1 MIRWFGFM
9 MLALVALLYAET
21 QEDAYYRAMKF
32 EEAGDI
38 TAALQA
44 FEEAAALPG
53 EYTEEIQGIIREYKS
68 ALGLADDDSSGAAN
82 KANPWEFHVA
92 GELGLYGMHYKETG
106 LDTAEKGGDL
116 FINVNPYFD
125 YVSGIWSHTFAASV
139 QGDYFLNNDEMSV
152 LDTNDWNLVLG
163 LEYTLMGRGMLLDA
177 GYDFNIEGDQLY
189 SDFYLWFEK
198 DLYKF
203 EKQRVG
209 VVAWAYYQTSGPMSF
224 AAYASWHRTV
234 SEGLNGT
241 VYVGA
246 KFEADSA
253 FDYKSYMESYAEY
266 KQAASTYNDY
276 WQYLSDHGAEMGD
289 AEYEAYVS
297 NSPVEPSVE
306 SVVYRQTMGKWFG
319 PVFRSRISYKFKN
332 RISVEAK
339 MNLFYGF
346 AIGGPDDEFK
356 KIKKFNGTWG
366 GMVSWKYKMMNFYLG
381 LERNYKH
388 MNLPNF
394 YKGFYRES
402 TVLTQLKFGVKW
414 DI

>member
-177 GYDFNIEGDQLY
+177 GYDFNIEGDKLY

-209 VVAWAYYQTSGPMSF
+209 AVAWAYYQTSGPMSF

-253 FDYKSYMESYAEY
+253 FDYKSFMESYAEY

-297 NSPVEPSVE
+297 NSPAESSVE
-306 SVVYRQTMGKWFG
+306 SIVYRQTMGKWVG

-366 GMVSWKYKMMNFYLG
+366 GMVSWKYKMMSFYLG

-402 TVLTQLKFGVKW
+402 TVLTQLKLGVKW

>member
-1 MIRWFGFM
+1 MFV
-9 MLALVALLYAET
+9 LATALYAET
-21 QEDAYYRAMKF
+21 QEEAYYRAMKL

-38 TAALQA
+38 TSALKA
-44 FEEAAALPG
+44 FEEAVALPG
-53 EYTEEIQGIIREYKS
+53 EYTDEIQGIIRDYKS
-68 ALGLADDDSSGAAN
+68 ALGLADGENSSAASE
-82 KANPWEFHVA
+82 ASPWEFHLA

-106 LDTAEKGGDL
+106 LEEAEKGGDL
-116 FINVNPYFD
+116 FLNVNPYFD
-125 YVSGIWSHTFAASV
+125 YTTATWSHTFAASV

-163 LEYTLMGRGMLLDA
+163 LEYTLMGHGMLLDA
-177 GYDFNIEGDQLY
+177 GYDFNIEGKELS

-198 DLYKF
+198 DLFRF

-209 VVAWAYYQTSGPMSF
+209 AVAWAYYQTSGPMSL

-253 FDYKSYMESYAEY
+253 FDYKSFMKNS
-266 KQAASTYNDY
+266 Y
-276 WQYLSDHGAEMGD
+276 WQYLGEHGAEMDD
-289 AEYEAYVS
+289 AEYEAYEA
-297 NSPVEPSVE
+297 NSPAEPSVE
-306 SVVYRQTMGKWFG
+306 SIVYRQTMGNWFG

-332 RISVEAK
+332 RFSVEAK

-346 AIGGPDDEFK
+346 AVGGPDEDFK

-366 GMVSWKYKMMNFYLG
+366 GSASWKYKMMTFYLG

-388 MNLPNF
+388 MDLPNF
-394 YKGFYRES
+394 YKGLYRES
-402 TVLTQLKFGVKW
+402 TVLTQLKLGVKW

>member
-1 MIRWFGFM
+1 MIRWFGLIMFV
-9 MLALVALLYAET
+9 LATALYAET
-21 QEDAYYRAMKF
+21 QEEAYYRAMKL

-38 TAALQA
+38 TSALKA
-44 FEEAAALPG
+44 FEEAVALPG
-53 EYTEEIQGIIREYKS
+53 EYTDEIQGIIRDYKS
-68 ALGLADDDSSGAAN
+68 ALGLADGENSSAASETS
-82 KANPWEFHVA
+82 PWEFHLA

-106 LDTAEKGGDL
+106 LEEAEKGGDL
-116 FINVNPYFD
+116 FLNVNPYFD
-125 YVSGIWSHTFAASV
+125 YTTATWSHTFAASV
-139 QGDYFLNNDEMSV
+139 QGDYFLNNEEMSV

-163 LEYTLMGRGMLLDA
+163 LEYTLMGHGMLLDA
-177 GYDFNIEGDQLY
+177 GYDFNIEGKELS

-198 DLYKF
+198 DLFRF

-209 VVAWAYYQTSGPMSF
+209 AVAWAYYQTSGPMSL

-253 FDYKSYMESYAEY
+253 FDYKSFMKSYATY
-266 KQAASTYNDY
+266 KQSVSAYNEY
-276 WQYLSDHGAEMGD
+276 WQYLSDHGAEMTD
-289 AEYEAYVS
+289 DEYEMYEA
-297 NSPVEPSVE
+297 NSPAEPSVE
-306 SVVYRQTMGKWFG
+306 SIVYRQTMGNWFG

-332 RISVEAK
+332 RFSVEAK

-346 AIGGPDDEFK
+346 AVGGPDEDFK

-366 GMVSWKYKMMNFYLG
+366 GSASWKYKMMTFYLG

-388 MNLPNF
+388 MDLPNF
-394 YKGFYRES
+394 YKGLYRES
-402 TVLTQLKFGVKW
+402 TVLTQLKLGVKW

>member
-1 MIRWFGFM
+1 MIRLFGLI
-9 MLALVALLYAET
+9 MLVLATALYAET
-21 QEDAYYRAMKF
+21 QEEAYYRAMKL

-38 TAALQA
+38 TAALKA
-44 FEEAAALPG
+44 FEDAAALPG
-53 EYTEEIQGIIREYKS
+53 EYTEEIKGIIRDYNA
-68 ALGLADDDSSGAAN
+68 ALGLSDSGISSAEN
-82 KANPWEFHVA
+82 EVNPWEFHVA
-92 GELGLYGMHYKETG
+92 GEIGLYGMHYKETG
-106 LDTAEKGGDL
+106 LEDAEKGGDL
-116 FINVNPYFD
+116 FLNVNPYFD
-125 YVSGIWSHTFAASV
+125 YISGTWSHTFAASV

-163 LEYTLMGRGMLLDA
+163 LEYTLMGHGMLLDA
-177 GYDFNIEGDQLY
+177 GYDFNIEGNEFS
-189 SDFYLWFEK
+189 SDFYIWFEK
-198 DLYKF
+198 DLYRF
-203 EKQRVG
+203 EKQRIG
-209 VVAWAYYQTSGPMSF
+209 AVAWTYYQTSGPMSL

-253 FDYKSYMESYAEY
+253 FDYKSFMESYATY
-266 KQAASTYNDY
+266 KQSVSTYNSY
-276 WQYLSDHGAEMGD
+276 WQYLGEHGAEMDD
-289 AEYEAYVS
+289 AEYEAYEA
-297 NSPVEPSVE
+297 NSPAEPSVE
-306 SVVYRQTMGKWFG
+306 SIVYRQTMGKWFG

-346 AIGGPDDEFK
+346 AVDGPDSDFK

-366 GMVSWKYKMMNFYLG
+366 GSVSWKYKMMTFYLG

-388 MNLPNF
+388 MDLPNF
-394 YKGFYRES
+394 YKGLYRES
-402 TVLTQLKFGVKW
+402 TVLTQLKLGVKW

>member
-116 FINVNPYFD
+116 FVNVNPYFD

-209 VVAWAYYQTSGPMSF
+209 AVAWAYYQTSGPMSF

-253 FDYKSYMESYAEY
+253 FDYKSFMESYAEY

-346 AIGGPDDEFK
+346 AVGGPDEDFK

-366 GMVSWKYKMMNFYLG
+366 GSVSWKYKMMSFYLG

-402 TVLTQLKFGVKW
+402 TVLTQLKLGVKW

>member
-38 TAALQA
+38 TAALRA
-44 FEEAAALPG
+44 FEEAVALPG

-163 LEYTLMGRGMLLDA
+163 LEYTLMGRGMLLDL

-189 SDFYLWFEK
+189 SDFYLWLEK

-253 FDYKSYMESYAEY
+253 FDYKSFMESYAEY

-346 AIGGPDDEFK
+346 AVGGPDEDFK

-366 GMVSWKYKMMNFYLG
+366 GSVSWKYKMMSFYLG

-402 TVLTQLKFGVKW
+402 TVLTQLKLGVKW

>member
-1 MIRWFGFM
+1 MFV
-9 MLALVALLYAET
+9 LATALYAET
-21 QEDAYYRAMKF
+21 QEEAYYRAMKL

-38 TAALQA
+38 TSALKA
-44 FEEAAALPG
+44 FEEAVALPG
-53 EYTEEIQGIIREYKS
+53 EYTDEIQGIIRDYKS
-68 ALGLADDDSSGAAN
+68 ALGLADGENSSAASE
-82 KANPWEFHVA
+82 ASPWEFHLA

-106 LDTAEKGGDL
+106 LEEAEKGGDL
-116 FINVNPYFD
+116 FLNVNPYFD
-125 YVSGIWSHTFAASV
+125 YTTATWSHTFAASV
-139 QGDYFLNNDEMSV
+139 QGDYFLNNEEMSV

-163 LEYTLMGRGMLLDA
+163 LEYTLMGHGMLLDA
-177 GYDFNIEGDQLY
+177 GYDFNIEGKELS

-198 DLYKF
+198 DLFRF

-209 VVAWAYYQTSGPMSF
+209 AVAWAYYQTSGPMSL

-253 FDYKSYMESYAEY
+253 FDYKSFMKSYATY
-266 KQAASTYNDY
+266 KQSVSAYN
-276 WQYLSDHGAEMGD
+276 
-289 AEYEAYVS
+289 EY
-297 NSPVEPSVE
+297 NSPAEPSVE
-306 SVVYRQTMGKWFG
+306 SIVYRQTMGNWFG

-332 RISVEAK
+332 RFSVEAK

-346 AIGGPDDEFK
+346 AVGGPDEDFK

-366 GMVSWKYKMMNFYLG
+366 GSASWKYKMMTFYLG

-388 MNLPNF
+388 MDLPNF
-394 YKGFYRES
+394 YKGLYRES
-402 TVLTQLKFGVKW
+402 TVLTQLKLGVKW

>member
-68 ALGLADDDSSGAAN
+68 ALGLADDDSSGVAN

-163 LEYTLMGRGMLLDA
+163 LEYTLMGRGMLLDL

-253 FDYKSYMESYAEY
+253 FDYKSFMESYAEY

-319 PVFRSRISYKFKN
+319 PVSRSRISYKFKN

-381 LERNYKH
+381 LDRNYKH
-388 MNLPNF
+388 MDLPNF
-394 YKGFYRES
+394 YKGLYRES

>member
-116 FINVNPYFD
+116 FVNVNPYFD

-177 GYDFNIEGDQLY
+177 GYDFNIEGDKLY
-189 SDFYLWFEK
+189 SDFYLWLEK

-266 KQAASTYNDY
+266 KQAVSTYNDY
-276 WQYLSDHGAEMGD
+276 WQYLNDHGADMDD

-346 AIGGPDDEFK
+346 AVGGPDEDFK

-366 GMVSWKYKMMNFYLG
+366 GVVSWKYKMMNFYLG
-381 LERNYKH
+381 LDRNYKH

-402 TVLTQLKFGVKW
+402 TVLTQLKLGVKW

>member
-209 VVAWAYYQTSGPMSF
+209 AVAWAYYQTSGPMSF

-253 FDYKSYMESYAEY
+253 FDYKSFMESYAEY

-346 AIGGPDDEFK
+346 AVGGPDEDFK
-356 KIKKFNGTWG
+356 KIKKFNGAWG
-366 GMVSWKYKMMNFYLG
+366 GSVSWKYKMMNFYLG
-381 LERNYKH
+381 LDRNYKH
-388 MNLPNF
+388 MDLPNF
-394 YKGFYRES
+394 YKGLYRES

>member
-177 GYDFNIEGDQLY
+177 GYDFNIEGDKLY
-189 SDFYLWFEK
+189 SDFYLWLEK

-209 VVAWAYYQTSGPMSF
+209 AVTWAYYQTSGPMSF

-381 LERNYKH
+381 LDRNYKH
-388 MNLPNF
+388 MDLPNF
-394 YKGFYRES
+394 YKGLYRES

>member
-1 MIRWFGFM
+1 MIRLFGLM
-9 MLALVALLYAET
+9 MLVLVALLHAET
-21 QEDAYYRAMKF
+21 QEEAYYRAMKL

-38 TAALQA
+38 TAALRA
-44 FEEAAALPG
+44 FEDAVALPG

-68 ALGLADDDSSGAAN
+68 ALGLADDDTSSAAN
-82 KANPWEFHVA
+82 EANPWEFHVA

-116 FINVNPYFD
+116 FVNVNPYFD

-177 GYDFNIEGDQLY
+177 GYDFNIEGDKLY
-189 SDFYLWFEK
+189 SDFYLWLEK

-266 KQAASTYNDY
+266 KQAVSTYNDY
-276 WQYLSDHGAEMGD
+276 WQYLNDHGADMDD
-289 AEYEAYVS
+289 AEYEAYEA
-297 NSPVEPSVE
+297 NSPAEPSVE
-306 SVVYRQTMGKWFG
+306 SIVYRQTMGKWFG

-356 KIKKFNGTWG
+356 KI
-366 GMVSWKYKMMNFYLG
+366 
-381 LERNYKH
+381 
-388 MNLPNF
+388 
-394 YKGFYRES
+394 
-402 TVLTQLKFGVKW
+402 
-414 DI
+414 

>member
-163 LEYTLMGRGMLLDA
+163 LEYTLMGRGMLLDL

-209 VVAWAYYQTSGPMSF
+209 AVAWAYYQTSGPMSF

-253 FDYKSYMESYAEY
+253 FDYKSFMESYAEY

-319 PVFRSRISYKFKN
+319 PVFRSR
-332 RISVEAK
+332 
-339 MNLFYGF
+339 
-346 AIGGPDDEFK
+346 
-356 KIKKFNGTWG
+356 
-366 GMVSWKYKMMNFYLG
+366 
-381 LERNYKH
+381 
-388 MNLPNF
+388 
-394 YKGFYRES
+394 
-402 TVLTQLKFGVKW
+402 TVFPLKRK
-414 DI
+414 

>member
-163 LEYTLMGRGMLLDA
+163 LEYTLMGRGMLLDL

-189 SDFYLWFEK
+189 SDFYLWLEK

-209 VVAWAYYQTSGPMSF
+209 AVAWAYYQTSGPMSF

-253 FDYKSYMESYAEY
+253 FDYKSFMESYAEY

-366 GMVSWKYKMMNFYLG
+366 GSVSWKYKMMSFYLG

-402 TVLTQLKFGVKW
+402 TVLTQLKLGVKW

>member
-177 GYDFNIEGDQLY
+177 GYDFNIEGDKLY

-209 VVAWAYYQTSGPMSF
+209 AVAWAYYQTSGPMSF

-253 FDYKSYMESYAEY
+253 FDYKSFMESYAEY

-297 NSPVEPSVE
+297 NSPAESSVE
-306 SVVYRQTMGKWFG
+306 SIVYRQTMGKWFG

-366 GMVSWKYKMMNFYLG
+366 GMVSWKYKMMSFYLG
-381 LERNYKH
+381 LARKYKH
-388 MNLPNF
+388 MNFPKF
-394 YKGFYRES
+394 YKGLYRES

>member
-163 LEYTLMGRGMLLDA
+163 LEYTLMGRGMLLDL

-189 SDFYLWFEK
+189 SDFYLWLEK

-241 VYVGA
+241 VYVGT

-253 FDYKSYMESYAEY
+253 FDYKSFMESYAEY

-289 AEYEAYVS
+289 AEYEAYEA
-297 NSPVEPSVE
+297 NSPAEPSVE
-306 SVVYRQTMGKWFG
+306 SIVYRQTMGKWFG

-346 AIGGPDDEFK
+346 AVGGPDEDFK

-366 GMVSWKYKMMNFYLG
+366 GSVSWKYKMMNFYLG
-381 LERNYKH
+381 LDRNYKH
-388 MNLPNF
+388 MDLPNF
-394 YKGFYRES
+394 YKGLYRES